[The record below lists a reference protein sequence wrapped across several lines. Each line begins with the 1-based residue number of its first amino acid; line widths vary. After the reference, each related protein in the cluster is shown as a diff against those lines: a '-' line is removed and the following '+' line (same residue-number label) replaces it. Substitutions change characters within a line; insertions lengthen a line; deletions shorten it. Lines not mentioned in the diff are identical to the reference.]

1 MLLHELFHLKFEHLP
16 TCDFW
21 QMVCPQQ
28 FLATSWV
35 KCDVLFPWGIWCR
48 HVLFKH
54 LLLGIK
60 LFDILLTRML
70 LLLWGSTQWL
80 IGWDSQHSRRSY
92 YYLPFENLLQIGIW
106 TSWSHAYGIET
117 GPPTMRYVA
126 QPWPPLR
133 TLILTRPLVNGLFAA
148 NVPNTLE
155 LSFNSTRVMHG
166 SWLFAYKTFHTW

>member
-1 MLLHELFHLKFEHLP
+1 MQVVFWGDGVCSSAQSLVTWKVMYSYYYFWPLAGINKFLSPLVPPGCRSSSSARWLWSYLLFWCLFKDNFAVLKRESVGLCWLGMLLHELFHLKFEHLL
-16 TCDFW
+16 TCDSW

-70 LLLWGSTQWL
+70 LLL
-80 IGWDSQHSRRSY
+80 
-92 YYLPFENLLQIGIW
+92 
-106 TSWSHAYGIET
+106 
-117 GPPTMRYVA
+117 
-126 QPWPPLR
+126 
-133 TLILTRPLVNGLFAA
+133 
-148 NVPNTLE
+148 
-155 LSFNSTRVMHG
+155 
-166 SWLFAYKTFHTW
+166 